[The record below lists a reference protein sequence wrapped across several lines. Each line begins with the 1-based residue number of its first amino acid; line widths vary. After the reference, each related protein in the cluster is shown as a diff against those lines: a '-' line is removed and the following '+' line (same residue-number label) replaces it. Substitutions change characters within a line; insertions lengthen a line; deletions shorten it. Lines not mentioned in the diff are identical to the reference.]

1 MAMSAVTAEGTK
13 ELMKAMESALSSQME
28 YISCTISYNHVT
40 LLSTVHNL
48 GILDEVQYNDEGVF
62 VRGKVPLFLKEQI
75 NNRGLYNDE
84 ESNAAGGDDVDDFD
98 YPKLDI
104 IDNEDEKDE
113 FDWSGLAKGRH
124 SARREWDNAEGD
136 SNSDSLF
143 VSTEDCGIDASAAAE
158 GSVGYR
164 DSFSMLGGNRALT
177 IPARRRKCATTVEN
191 KRKAT
196 QADGDEFNDTSKLLD
211 FDAGD
216 YYGTDSTTHAVI
228 EGSED

>member
-1 MAMSAVTAEGTK
+1 M
-13 ELMKAMESALSSQME
+13 
-28 YISCTISYNHVT
+28 
-40 LLSTVHNL
+40 
-48 GILDEVQYNDEGVF
+48 
-62 VRGKVPLFLKEQI
+62 LF
-75 NNRGLYNDE
+75 R
-84 ESNAAGGDDVDDFD
+84 
-98 YPKLDI
+98 
-104 IDNEDEKDE
+104 
-113 FDWSGLAKGRH
+113 SGLAKGRH

-177 IPARRRKCATTVEN
+177 IPGRRRKCATTVEN

-216 YYGTDSTTHAVI
+216 YYGSDSTTHAVI
-228 EGSED
+228 EGSEE

>member
-143 VSTEDCGIDASAAAE
+143 VSTEDSGIDASAAAE

-177 IPARRRKCATTVEN
+177 IPGRRRKCATTVEN